1 LHPILKLIRPKQYA
15 KNVFVFA
22 ALVFSGLFK
31 DHRAVEAAFL
41 AFAGMCATS
50 SATYVFND
58 LIDAERDRRH
68 PTKCKRPIASGQ
80 VSKPTA
86 FVLGITLGLVGFG
99 IEASINK
106 TSLGIVLGYVLL
118 QVLYNW
124 KLKRTPIADVFTI
137 SVGFVLRA
145 VLGAAAIDATISGWL
160 LFCTGALSL
169 MLGFAKR
176 RNEFLLQGE
185 DRSHSRESL
194 VHYTQPALDALVTM
208 FAGGA
213 AMSYCVYTL
222 DSKTAHQYPAI
233 IMTALFV
240 LYGITRYLLV
250 TFTANEGGEP
260 ADLLFKD
267 RHLLATVLGFVVSA
281 ILALSGMRLPFIEQ

>member
-1 LHPILKLIRPKQYA
+1 MHPFLKLIRPKQYA

-22 ALVFSGLFK
+22 ALVFTGTFR
-31 DHRAVEAAFL
+31 DPRAVAFTLL
-41 AFAGMCATS
+41 AFAGMCAIS

-58 LIDAERDRRH
+58 LVDVERDRKH
-68 PTKCKRPIASGQ
+68 PTKCRRPIASGQ
-80 VSKPTA
+80 VPERTA
-86 FVLGITLGLVGFG
+86 FLAGIALGLIGFVLEGLINRTSIAIVG
-99 IEASINK
+99 A
-106 TSLGIVLGYVLL
+106 YVLL

-137 SVGFVLRA
+137 SIGFVLRA
-145 VLGAAAIDATISGWL
+145 VLGAAAIDAKISGWL

-185 DRSHSRESL
+185 DRTTSRESL

-208 FAGGA
+208 FASGA

-222 DSKTAHQYPAI
+222 QSNTAHKYPALI
-233 IMTALFV
+233 LTSVFV

-267 RHLLATVLGFVVSA
+267 QHLLASVLGFLITA
-281 ILALSGMRLPFIEQ
+281 ILALGGMRLPFIEQ